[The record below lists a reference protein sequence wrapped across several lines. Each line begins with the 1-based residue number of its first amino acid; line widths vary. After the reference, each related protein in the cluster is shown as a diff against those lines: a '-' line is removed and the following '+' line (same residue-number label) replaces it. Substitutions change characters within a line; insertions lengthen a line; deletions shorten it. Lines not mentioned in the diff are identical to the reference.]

1 MRKLI
6 RNEDRDVE
14 ANVLVGKL
22 YGMLLSGNKARSSHC
37 KSDDSFSKE
46 HVEVVY
52 GRVDEAVEQRLDAE
66 ISWFV
71 WLLLYARAQLHALRV
86 NRGGRPVP
94 VRRGDATPPW

>member
-1 MRKLI
+1 M
-6 RNEDRDVE
+6 E

-22 YGMLLSGNKARSSHC
+22 YGMLLGCNKARSSHC

-46 HVEVVY
+46 HVEVVED
-52 GRVDEAVEQRLDAE
+52 RVSEAVEQRLDAE
-66 ISWFV
+66 VSSFA
-71 WLLLYARAQLHALRV
+71 WLLLYTRAQLHALRA